1 MKADNKPPRR
11 SLVARLWAT
20 LASMKFAIW
29 LLIILAV
36 ISVFGL
42 FVEEFLPDH
51 PSSSSWA
58 QFVWSKLGQRGMTF
72 LQKIG
77 LTRPFHAPWY
87 RFLVV
92 LLSVSLF
99 VCLIQRIP
107 GILRRLARGPAHLGR
122 NAIQALPLHAT
133 VTAVSREALAANWP
147 SGFNRR
153 EEKDETGQL
162 WRGERG
168 QYAHLG
174 SVLTHLGMF
183 LLAVGALL
191 ASLGVREFQV
201 GAFPGDTI
209 TDREIPFAVRVDS
222 FRLEYYPLAPGQTV
236 LVGEE
241 FLGRTLKQT
250 ESDLWLV
257 EVFRQRG
264 VSDRIEVPA
273 SMLKNRFDHEYDSGN
288 ISDYIASVSVLEENQ
303 VVHRAHIEVNHPLR
317 HKGWRVYQSSYEPGR
332 PRVLARFDT
341 AFVQVMRAS
350 DSTIVGTI
358 HLPMSG
364 LAHFADTYSMRAAGF
379 YPDYRRASGEDYS
392 LSAQMNNP
400 AVRVNVFRGA
410 DSLGSTVLFQRF
422 AFHGGFDD
430 RVPFLFQIV
439 DFAGPVATEELR
451 TILQFRRDQGVT
463 VIWAGFIIMTVG
475 LVLAFYLVHRQFW
488 VRLEPL
494 PDGRMQAV
502 IGAECTRGAHHFER
516 EFHAVISRMKQE
528 GAPPIVRPS
537 S

>member
-1 MKADNKPPRR
+1 MKGENKAPPR
-11 SLVARLWAT
+11 SLAARLWAT

-29 LLIILAV
+29 LLIILAL
-36 ISVFGL
+36 ISIFGL
-42 FVEEFLPDH
+42 FVEEFLPDN
-51 PSSSSWA
+51 PTSSSWA

-72 LQKIG
+72 LRGIG

-87 RFLVV
+87 RFLVA
-92 LLSVSLF
+92 LLSLSLF

-107 GILRRLARGPAHLGR
+107 GILRRLTRGPARLDKT
-122 NAIQALPLHAT
+122 AVQALPLHAT
-133 VTAVSREALAANWP
+133 VAAISQEALAANWP

-209 TDREIPFAVRVDS
+209 TAHELPFAVQVDS
-222 FRLEYYPLAPGQTV
+222 FRVEYYPLAPGQTV

-241 FLGRTLKQT
+241 YLGRTLKQT
-250 ESDLWLV
+250 ESEVWLV
-257 EVFRQRG
+257 EVFRERG
-264 VSDRIEVPA
+264 VSQRIEVPA
-273 SMLKNRFDHEYDSGN
+273 GMLKNRFDHDYDSGN
-288 ISDYIASVSVLEENQ
+288 ISDYIASVSVLEGDQ
-303 VVHRAHIEVNHPLR
+303 VVRRARIEVNHPLR
-317 HKGWRVYQSSYEPGR
+317 HKGWRVYQSSYEPGM
-332 PRVLARFDT
+332 PRVSAQFDT

-350 DSTIVGTI
+350 DSTIVDTI
-358 HLPMSG
+358 HLPMSS
-364 LAHFADTYSMRAAGF
+364 LVHFADTYSMRAAGF
-379 YPDYRRASGEDYS
+379 YPDYRRASGEDHS

-400 AVRVNVFRGA
+400 AVRVHVFNDG

-439 DFAGPVATEELR
+439 DITGAVASEESR
-451 TILQFRRDQGVT
+451 TILQFRQDQGGEI
-463 VIWAGFIIMTVG
+463 IWAGFIIMTLG
-475 LVLAFYLVHRQFW
+475 LLLAFYLVHRRFW

-494 PDGRMQAV
+494 PDGQVRAI
-502 IGAECTRGAHHFER
+502 IGAECERGVHHFER
-516 EFHAVISRMKQE
+516 EFHAIVSRMKQGE
-528 GAPPIVRPS
+528 TPPPVRPS